1 MNVPAVTAFAPAK
14 INLALHVGAPRAD
27 GRHDL
32 VSVVAFAD
40 VGDRVTIE
48 DGAAAF
54 CVEGP
59 FAAQLTDEPDNLV
72 TRALGLM
79 RGARPARV
87 TLEKNLPVAS
97 GIGGGSAD
105 AAAALRAARLYFS
118 GTESD
123 ADLALLARRLGS
135 DAPACVFSQAAL
147 MRGAGEDVTPI
158 ALRDLHAVL
167 VNPGAL
173 VSTAAVYRRFD
184 QRGAFGALDIEPPVG
199 DFASVVNALSQA
211 RNDLEA
217 PACDLEPA
225 VADVLAALRVGPET
239 RLARMSGSGATC
251 FALVADAAAAISLA
265 AWLADRR
272 PQWWIRPV
280 RLGAIDAAA
289 RRV

>member
-1 MNVPAVTAFAPAK
+1 VRCVTAFAPAK
-14 INLALHVGAPRAD
+14 INLALHVGPPRAD

-54 CVEGP
+54 RVEGP
-59 FAAQLTDEPDNLV
+59 FAAQLTDEPENLV
-72 TRALGLM
+72 TRALALM
-79 RGARPARV
+79 HRARPARV

-123 ADLALLARRLGS
+123 DELALLARALGS
-135 DAPACVFSQAAL
+135 DVPACVFSRPAM
-147 MRGAGEDVTPI
+147 MRCAGEDVTPF
-158 ALRDLHAVL
+158 ALADLHAVL
-167 VNPGAL
+167 VNPGAPL
-173 VSTAAVYRRFD
+173 STAAVYRRFD
-184 QRGAFGALDIEPPVG
+184 ERGAFGALDLAPPAG
-199 DFASVVNALSQA
+199 GADRVVDALGRA

-225 VADVLAALRVGPET
+225 VADVLAALRANPET

-251 FALVADAAAAISLA
+251 FALVADAAAAAGLA
-265 AWLADRR
+265 ARIADRR
-272 PQWWIRPV
+272 PRWWIRPA

-289 RRV
+289 RQV